1 MPLHEY
7 ACKECGRK
15 DTRLVLK
22 PGDEEALRCR
32 TCGSSDL
39 KRLIS
44 RVAIHRTEA
53 DRMAGLDTRKQPDE
67 SYYMDNRNIGLRAK
81 KRMKELGVDLG
92 DAFEEKLEKART
104 TTNIED
110 LTSDT

>member
-22 PGDEEALRCR
+22 KGDEGALKCR
-32 TCGSSDL
+32 QCGSDQL

-44 RVAIHRTEA
+44 RVAIHRSES
-53 DRMAGLDTRKQPDE
+53 DRMADVNTSGQPDE
-67 SYYMDNRNIGLRAK
+67 SYYSDNRNIGLRAK

-104 TTNIED
+104 TTSLDD
-110 LTSDT
+110 LTSD

>member
-15 DTRLVLK
+15 ETRLVLK
-22 PGDEEALRCR
+22 KGDEEALRCGH
-32 TCGSSDL
+32 CGSDRL

-44 RVAIHRTEA
+44 RVAIHKTEA
-53 DRMAGLDTRKQPDE
+53 SRLAELDTRKQPDE
-67 SYYMDNRNIGLRAK
+67 SYYSDNRNIGLRAK
-81 KRMKELGVDLG
+81 KRMQELGVDLG

-104 TTNIED
+104 TTNLDD
-110 LTSDT
+110 LTSH

>member
-1 MPLHEY
+1 MPLYEY
-7 ACKECGRK
+7 ACGECGRK
-15 DTRLVLK
+15 STRLILRK
-22 PGDEEALRCR
+22 GDEESLTCR
-32 TCGSSDL
+32 HCGSGEL

-53 DRMAGLDTRKQPDE
+53 DRLTDLDTRKQPDE
-67 SYYMDNRNIGLRAK
+67 SYYRDNRNIGLRAK

-104 TTNIED
+104 TTNLDD
-110 LTSDT
+110 LTSD

>member
-7 ACKECGRK
+7 ACKQCGRK

-22 PGDEEALRCR
+22 KGDEEALRCR
-32 TCGSSDL
+32 HCGSDQL

-53 DRMAGLDTRKQPDE
+53 DRLAALDTRKQPDE
-67 SYYMDNRNIGLRAK
+67 SYYSDNRNIGLRAK

-110 LTSDT
+110 LTSD

>member
-7 ACKECGRK
+7 ACKDCNRK
-15 DTRLVLK
+15 STRLVLK
-22 PGDEEALRCR
+22 KGDEASLKCEH
-32 TCGSSDL
+32 CGSGEL

-53 DRMAGLDTRKQPDE
+53 SRLAELDTRKQPDE
-67 SYYMDNRNIGLRAK
+67 SYYSDNRNIGLRAK
-81 KRMKELGVDLG
+81 KRMQELGVDLG

-104 TTNIED
+104 TTHVED
-110 LTSDT
+110 LTND

>member
-7 ACKECGRK
+7 ACQECGRK

-22 PGDEEALRCR
+22 PGDEEALKCGQ
-32 TCGSSDL
+32 CGSDQL

-53 DRMAGLDTRKQPDE
+53 DRMADIRTSGQPDE
-67 SYYMDNRNIGLRAK
+67 SYYSDNRNIGLRAK

-104 TTNIED
+104 TTNLDD
-110 LTSDT
+110 LTSD

>member
-7 ACKECGRK
+7 ACEDCGRK

-22 PGDEEALRCR
+22 REDEGALKCR
-32 TCGSSDL
+32 HCGSGRL

-53 DRMAGLDTRKQPDE
+53 DRLAALDTSRQPDE
-67 SYYMDNRNIGLRAK
+67 AYYRDNRNIGLRAK
-81 KRMKELGVDLG
+81 KRMQELGVDLG

-104 TTNIED
+104 TTNLED
-110 LTSDT
+110 LTSD

>member
-7 ACKECGRK
+7 ACEECGRK

-22 PGDEEALRCR
+22 KGDEEALKCR
-32 TCGSSDL
+32 QCGSDQL

-53 DRMAGLDTRKQPDE
+53 DRMADVSTSGMPDE
-67 SYYMDNRNIGLRAK
+67 SYYSDNRNIGLRAK

-104 TTNIED
+104 TTNLDD
-110 LTSDT
+110 LTSD

>member
-22 PGDEEALRCR
+22 KGDEGALKCR
-32 TCGSSDL
+32 QCGSDQL

-44 RVAIHRTEA
+44 RVAIHRTES
-53 DRMAGLDTRKQPDE
+53 DRMADVNTSGQPDD
-67 SYYMDNRNIGLRAK
+67 SYYSDNRNIGLRAK

-104 TTNIED
+104 TTNLDD
-110 LTSDT
+110 LTSD

>member
-7 ACKECGRK
+7 ACKDCGKK

-22 PGDEEALRCR
+22 KGDEEALKCR
-32 TCGSSDL
+32 HCGSAQL

-44 RVAIHRTEA
+44 RVAIHRTES
-53 DRMAGLDTRKQPDE
+53 DRMADLDTSRQPDE
-67 SYYMDNRNIGLRAK
+67 SYYSDNRNIGLRAK

-104 TTNIED
+104 TTNLDD
-110 LTSDT
+110 LTSD

>member
-7 ACKECGRK
+7 LCNECGRK

-22 PGDEEALRCR
+22 PGDEEALKCR
-32 TCGSSDL
+32 QCGSDKL

-53 DRMAGLDTRKQPDE
+53 DRLADLDTGKQPDE
-67 SYYMDNRNIGLRAK
+67 SYYSDNRNIGLRAK

-104 TTNIED
+104 TTNLDD
-110 LTSDT
+110 LTSD

>member
-7 ACKECGRK
+7 RCKDCGRK
-15 DTRLVLK
+15 STRLVLRK
-22 PGDEEALRCR
+22 EDEASLECEH
-32 TCGSSDL
+32 CGSGKL
-39 KRLIS
+39 KKLIS
-44 RVAIHRTEA
+44 RVAIHKTEA
-53 DRMAGLDTRKQPDE
+53 SRLSELDTSKQPDE
-67 SYYMDNRNIGLRAK
+67 SYYSDNRNIGLRAK

-110 LTSDT
+110 LTKD

>member
-7 ACKECGRK
+7 ACKKCGCK

-22 PGDEEALRCR
+22 KGDEEVLKCR
-32 TCGSSDL
+32 KCGSSDL

-53 DRMAGLDTRKQPDE
+53 DRMAALDSRKRPDE
-67 SYYMDNRNIGLRAK
+67 SYYSDNRNIGLRAK

-104 TTNIED
+104 TTNIDD
-110 LTSDT
+110 LTSGT

>member
-22 PGDEEALRCR
+22 KGDEGALKCR
-32 TCGSSDL
+32 QCGSDQL

-44 RVAIHRTEA
+44 RVAIHRTES
-53 DRMAGLDTRKQPDE
+53 DRMADVNTSGQLDD
-67 SYYMDNRNIGLRAK
+67 SYYSDNRNIGLRAK

-104 TTNIED
+104 TTNLDD
-110 LTSDT
+110 LTSD

>member
-7 ACKECGRK
+7 ACKQCGRK

-22 PGDEEALRCR
+22 KGDEEALRCR
-32 TCGSSDL
+32 GCGSDQL

-53 DRMAGLDTRKQPDE
+53 DRLAALDTRKQPDD
-67 SYYMDNRNIGLRAK
+67 SYYSDNRNIGLRAK

-104 TTNIED
+104 PTNIED
-110 LTSDT
+110 LTSD

>member
-22 PGDEEALRCR
+22 KGDEGALKCR
-32 TCGSSDL
+32 QCGSDQL

-44 RVAIHRTEA
+44 RVAIHRSES
-53 DRMAGLDTRKQPDE
+53 DRMADVNTSGQPDE
-67 SYYMDNRNIGLRAK
+67 SYYSDNRNIGLRAK

-104 TTNIED
+104 TTNLDD
-110 LTSDT
+110 LTSD

>member
-22 PGDEEALRCR
+22 KGDEGALKCR
-32 TCGSSDL
+32 QCGSDQL

-44 RVAIHRTEA
+44 RVAIHRTES
-53 DRMAGLDTRKQPDE
+53 DRMADVNTGGQPDD
-67 SYYMDNRNIGLRAK
+67 SYYSDNRNIGLRAK

-104 TTNIED
+104 TTNLDD
-110 LTSDT
+110 LTSD